1 MGHPVFPL
9 SRLSAAY
16 QNAYQEQQRRRLK
29 RDSGEVEDTIEPL
42 NSTDLNSTLVPVNN
56 ENIEG
61 EFENNTMLENLENDS
76 EDGPNPEGNIED
88 EDEVSSENLPESEED
103 HSSSEERQ
111 VCFHYLYG
119 QMKHL

>member
-1 MGHPVFPL
+1 M
-9 SRLSAAY
+9 
-16 QNAYQEQQRRRLK
+16 
-29 RDSGEVEDTIEPL
+29 
-42 NSTDLNSTLVPVNN
+42 VPVNN

-61 EFENNTMLENLENDS
+61 EFENNTMLEDLENDS

-111 VCFHYLYG
+111 VCFHYLYV
-119 QMKHL
+119 QIKHLYPSNTNAIFWASIEYVVRTAQ